1 QVPKRRDADRDAV
14 NNILK
19 SAGNSEGY
27 GEIMKQ
33 ADPELVKEGMTAG
46 IKEPAKDT
54 RVVDFNLIAG
64 TFGLSGFATDKKQA
78 DMAAN
83 ALKKGATPQQ
93 IFKARERIAKGWKD
107 DDQIPDLADDAL
119 CMSLSTPHEK
129 SEMIKELQR
138 GIQTDLEDRSLVSIL
153 SSSQD

>member
-1 QVPKRRDADRDAV
+1 PVQRKQPPGMSQKEFADKLKAINDAIAKNDIGAMRQLAKDGKAMAVATSDEKAAIVKALSEECKKLAGKKELICTNMGIAGLQIEDQVPKRRDADRDAV

-64 TFGLSGFATDKKQA
+64 TF
-78 DMAAN
+78 
-83 ALKKGATPQQ
+83 
-93 IFKARERIAKGWKD
+93 
-107 DDQIPDLADDAL
+107 
-119 CMSLSTPHEK
+119 
-129 SEMIKELQR
+129 
-138 GIQTDLEDRSLVSIL
+138 
-153 SSSQD
+153 